1 MLTWTP
7 WLASGPSDCF
17 HSALSSLSIPTDS
30 SGTSF
35 CAAKFLGDGERR
47 RVKSRNVC
55 EGQQRHGNCAI
66 QRSGVAPTRSHWSLC
81 TRGTIM
87 RVATKALLLSA
98 FVLSLSGTAY
108 AQGAGTSGGGGA
120 GAGQGGT
127 GMATPNASG
136 TTESPSGASGA
147 NTMGKSGDM
156 SQKQM
161 KPKTQKKGG
170 MDAPASEGGGMKKA
184 Y

>member
-1 MLTWTP
+1 MDP
-7 WLASGPSDCF
+7 LAGLRPVG
-17 HSALSSLSIPTDS
+17 LLP
-30 SGTSF
+30 F
-35 CAAKFLGDGERR
+35 CAFKPQCSHGQQRNLLLCGEGAPHASARAIAVLAIVPGDGERR

-108 AQGAGTSGGGGA
+108 AQGAGKSGGGGA
-120 GAGQGGT
+120 GAG
-127 GMATPNASG
+127 AEASCVIR
-136 TTESPSGASGA
+136 
-147 NTMGKSGDM
+147 KV
-156 SQKQM
+156 
-161 KPKTQKKGG
+161 KGRSTALCG
-170 MDAPASEGGGMKKA
+170 SVMQ
-184 Y
+184 

>member
-1 MLTWTP
+1 
-7 WLASGPSDCF
+7 
-17 HSALSSLSIPTDS
+17 
-30 SGTSF
+30 
-35 CAAKFLGDGERR
+35 
-47 RVKSRNVC
+47 
-55 EGQQRHGNCAI
+55 
-66 QRSGVAPTRSHWSLC
+66 
-81 TRGTIM
+81 M
-87 RVATKALLLSA
+87 RVATKGLLLAA
-98 FVLSLSGTAY
+98 FILSLSGAY
-108 AQGAGTSGGGGA
+108 AQAAGTGGGGG

-127 GMATPNASG
+127 GMGTPNASG

-170 MDAPASEGGGMKKA
+170 MDAPASEGGGMKKT

>member
-1 MLTWTP
+1 MAKGEIEEPLRRPTAAQELRDSTQRGLRRP
-7 WLASGPSDCF
+7 GSQLA
-17 HSALSSLSIPTDS
+17 AL
-30 SGTSF
+30 
-35 CAAKFLGDGERR
+35 
-47 RVKSRNVC
+47 
-55 EGQQRHGNCAI
+55 H
-66 QRSGVAPTRSHWSLC
+66 TRK
-81 TRGTIM
+81 TIM
-87 RVATKALLLSA
+87 RVAAKGLVLSA
-98 FVLSLSGTAY
+98 FVLSLSGAAY

-127 GMATPNASG
+127 GMGTPNSTG

-147 NTMGKSGDM
+147 NTMGKSADM

-161 KPKTQKKGG
+161 KSKTEKKGG